1 MRLRGLVWLGIGLF
15 VTLLF
20 LVNVWPTLRWTPLPL
35 GVPIMVIGAGYLIY
49 DVWARRRATPPN
61 DGDGEGSSR

>member
-15 VTLLF
+15 VTILY
-20 LVNVWPTLRWTPLPL
+20 LVKGWPTLRWTPVPL

-49 DVWARRRATPPN
+49 DWAKRRAKPPN
-61 DGDGEGSSR
+61 EGDGEGSSG